1 MNIEET
7 KNFVKKAHKK
17 QLRKYPENTPYYTHL
32 FRVGNILSE
41 YGFSDEVVKAGLLH
55 DLVEDTD
62 YELDYIKENFGD
74 DIAKYVDFVSED
86 KNLPWK
92 ERKLEYI
99 RKLFSNESPVESIAI
114 SMADKIDNLEDSKK
128 AHEEIGDEFFK
139 KYMGSKK
146 YHMWN
151 YNNYFNE
158 LEKYLSNKNNVS
170 LNEMLARLKKVLK
183 YLNNN

>member
-1 MNIEET
+1 MNVNET
-7 KNFVKKAHKK
+7 KNFVKIAHKG
-17 QLRKYPENTPYYTHL
+17 QLRKYPKNTPYYTHL
-32 FRVGNILSE
+32 FRVGDILSE
-41 YGFSDEVVKAGLLH
+41 YGFSDDVVKAGLLH

-62 YELDYIKENFGD
+62 YELDYIKENFGE
-74 DIAKYVDFVSED
+74 DIAKYVDFVSEE

-139 KYMGSKK
+139 KYMGDKK

-151 YNNYFNE
+151 YNNYFKE
-158 LEKYLSNKNNVS
+158 LEKYLLNKNNAS

>member
-7 KNFVKKAHKK
+7 KKFVQKAHEK

-158 LEKYLSNKNNVS
+158 LEKYLLNKNNAS

>member
-1 MNIEET
+1 MNVNET
-7 KNFVKKAHKK
+7 KNFVKIAHKG
-17 QLRKYPENTPYYTHL
+17 QLRKYPKNTPYYTHL
-32 FRVGNILSE
+32 FRVGDILSE
-41 YGFSDEVVKAGLLH
+41 YGFSDDVVKAGLLH

-62 YELDYIKENFGD
+62 YELDYIKENFGE
-74 DIAKYVDFVSED
+74 DIAKYVDFVSEE

-139 KYMGSKK
+139 KYMGDKK

-151 YNNYFNE
+151 YNNYFKE
-158 LEKYLSNKNNVS
+158 LEKYLLNKNNPS

>member
-1 MNIEET
+1 MNIKET

-17 QLRKYPENTPYYTHL
+17 QLRKYPENTLYYTHL

-41 YGFSDEVVKAGLLH
+41 YGFSDDVVKAGLLH

-99 RKLFSNESPVESIAI
+99 RKLFSNESPIESVAI
-114 SMADKIDNLEDSKK
+114 SIADKIDNLEDSKK
-128 AHEEIGDEFFK
+128 AHEEIGDDFFK

-170 LNEMLARLKKVLK
+170 INEMLARLKKVLK

>member
-17 QLRKYPENTPYYTHL
+17 QLRKYPKNTPYYTHL

-139 KYMGSKK
+139 KYMGDKK

-151 YNNYFNE
+151 YNNYFKE
-158 LEKYLSNKNNVS
+158 LEKYLSNKNNAS

>member
-1 MNIEET
+1 M
-7 KNFVKKAHKK
+7 
-17 QLRKYPENTPYYTHL
+17 
-32 FRVGNILSE
+32 
-41 YGFSDEVVKAGLLH
+41 
-55 DLVEDTD
+55 EDTD
-62 YELDYIKENFGD
+62 YELDYIKKNFGD

-86 KNLPWK
+86 KKSSLK

-114 SMADKIDNLEDSKK
+114 SMVDKIDNLEDSKK
-128 AHEEIGDEFFK
+128 AHEEIGDEFLK
-139 KYMGSKK
+139 IYGDKK

-151 YNNYFNE
+151 YNNHFKE
-158 LEKYLSNKNNVS
+158 LENILNKNNTS

>member
-1 MNIEET
+1 MNVKET
-7 KNFVKKAHKK
+7 KNFVKIAHKG

-41 YGFSDEVVKAGLLH
+41 YGFSDDVVKAGLLH

-62 YELDYIKENFGD
+62 YELDHIKENFGD

-99 RKLFSNESPVESIAI
+99 RKLFSNESPIESVAI

-151 YNNYFNE
+151 YNNYFTE
-158 LEKYLSNKNNVS
+158 LEKYLLNKNNAS

>member
-1 MNIEET
+1 MNVNET
-7 KNFVKKAHKK
+7 KNFVKIAHKG
-17 QLRKYPENTPYYTHL
+17 QLRKYPKNTPYYTHL
-32 FRVGNILSE
+32 FRVGDILSE
-41 YGFSDEVVKAGLLH
+41 YGFSDDVVKAGLLH

-62 YELDYIKENFGD
+62 YELDYIKENFGE

-139 KYMGSKK
+139 KYMGDKK

-151 YNNYFNE
+151 YNNYFKE
-158 LEKYLSNKNNVS
+158 LEKYLLNKNNAS

>member
-99 RKLFSNESPVESIAI
+99 RKLFSNESPIESIAI

-151 YNNYFNE
+151 YNNYFTE
-158 LEKYLSNKNNVS
+158 LEIYISNKNNS
-170 LNEMLARLKKVLK
+170 KLNKMLKRLKKILD
-183 YLNNN
+183 YLNDN

>member
-32 FRVGNILSE
+32 FRVGNIISE
-41 YGFSDEVVKAGLLH
+41 YGFSDDVVKAGLLH

-99 RKLFSNESPVESIAI
+99 RKLFSNESPIESVAI

-128 AHEEIGDEFFK
+128 AYEEIGDEFFK

-158 LEKYLSNKNNVS
+158 LEKYLMNKNNVS
-170 LNEMLARLKKVLK
+170 LNKMLARLKKVLK

>member
-62 YELDYIKENFGD
+62 YELDYIKENFGY

-139 KYMGSKK
+139 KYMGDKK

-151 YNNYFNE
+151 YNNYFKE
-158 LEKYLSNKNNVS
+158 LEKYLLNKNNAS

>member
-1 MNIEET
+1 MNVNET
-7 KNFVKKAHKK
+7 KNFVKIAHKG
-17 QLRKYPENTPYYTHL
+17 QLRKYPKNTPYYTHL
-32 FRVGNILSE
+32 FRVGDILSE
-41 YGFSDEVVKAGLLH
+41 YGFSDDVVKAGLLH

-62 YELDYIKENFGD
+62 YELDYIKENFGE

-139 KYMGSKK
+139 KYMGDKK

-151 YNNYFNE
+151 YNNYFKE
-158 LEKYLSNKNNVS
+158 LEKYLLNKNNPS

>member
-17 QLRKYPENTPYYTHL
+17 QLRKYPENTLYYTHL

-41 YGFSDEVVKAGLLH
+41 YGFSDDVVKAGLLH

-99 RKLFSNESPVESIAI
+99 RKLFSNESPIESVAI
-114 SMADKIDNLEDSKK
+114 SIADKIDNLEDSKK
-128 AHEEIGDEFFK
+128 AHEEIGDDFFK

-170 LNEMLARLKKVLK
+170 INEMLARLKKVLK

>member
-41 YGFSDEVVKAGLLH
+41 YGFSDDVVKAGLLH

-139 KYMGSKK
+139 KYMGDKK

-151 YNNYFNE
+151 YNNYFKE
-158 LEKYLSNKNNVS
+158 LEKYLLNKNNPS

>member
-17 QLRKYPENTPYYTHL
+17 QLRKYPENTLYYTHL

-41 YGFSDEVVKAGLLH
+41 YGFSDDVVKAGLLH

-74 DIAKYVDFVSED
+74 DIAKYVDFISED

-99 RKLFSNESPVESIAI
+99 RKLFSNESPIESVAI
-114 SMADKIDNLEDSKK
+114 SIADKIDNLEDSKK
-128 AHEEIGDEFFK
+128 AHEEIGDDFFK

-170 LNEMLARLKKVLK
+170 LNEMLARLKKVLN

>member
-17 QLRKYPENTPYYTHL
+17 QLRKYPKNTPYYTHL

-139 KYMGSKK
+139 KYMGDKK

-151 YNNYFNE
+151 YNNYFKE
-158 LEKYLSNKNNVS
+158 LEKYLLNKNNTS